1 MGYFLCSM
9 VVQEGFVILLTVIS
23 FIAVILGILS
33 ALFILIDVIK
43 KPQPMGIMN
52 IVWPING
59 LYLGP
64 LGILAYWKIGRAKQ
78 KEHYHEE
85 HDKDNHEHM
94 HGDKPRWKGVFVSTS
109 HCSSGCAF
117 GDAVGVPIVTMTG
130 LTIAGSVLFSH
141 YTVEFILAYLFGI
154 FFQVFSIVPMSR
166 KMGEKIS
173 WRKGFIQAIKADTLA
188 LIAFEIGMFGWM
200 AIVHFYLFAQ
210 PPKPDTMTYWFM
222 MQIAMLLGTA
232 TSFPANWLLVKKG
245 IKHSM

>member
-1 MGYFLCSM
+1 M
-9 VVQEGFVILLTVIS
+9 LTFIS
-23 FIAVILGILS
+23 YLAVILGILS
-33 ALFILIDVIK
+33 ALYILIDVIK
-43 KPQPMGIMN
+43 NPQSMGIMN

-64 LGILAYWKIGRAKQ
+64 LGIYAYWKIGRAKQ
-78 KEHYHEE
+78 TDH
-85 HDKDNHEHM
+85 HDNVAENSDGGEM
-94 HGDKPRWKGVFVSTS
+94 HGDKPRWQGVFVSTS

-117 GDAVGVPIVTMTG
+117 GDAVGVPIVAMTG

-166 KMGEKIS
+166 KMGHEIS
-173 WRKGFIQAIKADTLA
+173 WKKGLIKAIKADTFA
-188 LIAFEIGMFGWM
+188 LIAFEVGMFGWM
-200 AIVHFYLFAQ
+200 AIVHFYLFTE

-222 MQIAMLLGTA
+222 MQIAMILGTA
-232 TSFPANWLLVKKG
+232 SSFPANWLLVQKG